1 MTATEILKHEHQ
13 VINMVL
19 GGARREVLS
28 IREIGKVNAE
38 KIAKIVDFCR
48 NFIER
53 CHHAKEEG
61 YLMVKMQERGLH
73 SDKEPISVMFQEH
86 REGQGMMKAIAE
98 GLPQA
103 KAGDSVAIATVA
115 LNLRAYIGLLHDHI
129 DKENKIFF
137 PLAEGLFTPEDQR
150 ELLEAF
156 EKVEAEEIGEGVHE
170 KYHQLAHELAQD

>member
-86 REGQGMMKAIAE
+86 REGHRNDE
-98 GLPQA
+98 
-103 KAGDSVAIATVA
+103 S
-115 LNLRAYIGLLHDHI
+115 HS
-129 DKENKIFF
+129 
-137 PLAEGLFTPEDQR
+137 
-150 ELLEAF
+150 
-156 EKVEAEEIGEGVHE
+156 
-170 KYHQLAHELAQD
+170 

>member
-1 MTATEILKHEHQ
+1 
-13 VINMVL
+13 
-19 GGARREVLS
+19 
-28 IREIGKVNAE
+28 
-38 KIAKIVDFCR
+38 
-48 NFIER
+48 
-53 CHHAKEEG
+53 
-61 YLMVKMQERGLH
+61 
-73 SDKEPISVMFQEH
+73 
-86 REGQGMMKAIAE
+86 MMKAIAE

-129 DKENKIFF
+129 DKENNMIF